1 MDFSQ
6 PLPFIIE
13 SFEKDI
19 SNEEYHSHG
28 SEIISSSFVKGVCKG
43 GSVGH
48 ALKPFEGN
56 TKALE
61 FGTAFHDYME
71 HNGALPED
79 KYVKCDLDQRTKAY
93 KELKAANQDAIFL
106 KSEDFDALHQMYE
119 NTQANE
125 AYQSLFQF
133 GKPVREWSVFGSLF
147 DIRCR
152 VRFDLGFSNGVSSI
166 ENLTAAV
173 DYKTCKSLQDFEADL
188 TRSVKWGA
196 GWMYHVQAVFYSDM
210 LGVDPLNFYF
220 VAVEKEFPYATQVY
234 ALTENAII
242 DAREKLHTAFD
253 KIKIWKETGE
263 TGAVKHEIVR
273 I

>member
-93 KELKAANQDAIFL
+93 KELKANNQDSIFL

-125 AYQSLFQF
+125 AYQSLYQDKTVTVPLAPLFKIPASSSLEAWNLLFSTRQEAQKILESYKDKGIENALDAELILPLSLKQFQS
-133 GKPVREWSVFGSLF
+133 EYLDLT
-147 DIRCR
+147 DI
-152 VRFDLGFSNGVSSI
+152 FGVSRIQFHDSESI
-166 ENLTAAV
+166 EIRDLRNEPRCERSWKRDETVSLRDNDMYLSDR
-173 DYKTCKSLQDFEADL
+173 DYKVL
-188 TRSVKWGA
+188 TQLS
-196 GWMYHVQAVFYSDM
+196 
-210 LGVDPLNFYF
+210 
-220 VAVEKEFPYATQVY
+220 
-234 ALTENAII
+234 
-242 DAREKLHTAFD
+242 
-253 KIKIWKETGE
+253 
-263 TGAVKHEIVR
+263 
-273 I
+273 